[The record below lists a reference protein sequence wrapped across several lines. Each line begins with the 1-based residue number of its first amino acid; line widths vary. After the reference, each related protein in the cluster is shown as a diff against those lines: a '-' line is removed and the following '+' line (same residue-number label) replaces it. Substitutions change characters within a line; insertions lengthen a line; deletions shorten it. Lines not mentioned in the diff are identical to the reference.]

1 MTTATMAAPASKGWN
16 IGLWVA
22 TVLLAL
28 LYVMGVQF
36 HLFTAPEQAAEMGAV
51 WMTEYPL
58 WFPRM
63 IGVIE
68 IIGIVGLILP
78 AALRIKPHLS
88 VLATWGL
95 LAIQVLAILFHGSR
109 GEFEALPFNA
119 IYVVLAVF
127 VLWGRTKKAPILPK
141 A

>member
-1 MTTATMAAPASKGWN
+1 MTATSLEAPVNKGWN

-22 TVLLAL
+22 TVMLAL

-36 HLFTAPEQAAEMGAV
+36 HLFTAPEKAAEMGAV
-51 WMTEYPL
+51 WMMEYPL

-68 IIGIVGLILP
+68 IIGIVGLIIP
-78 AALRIKPHLS
+78 AALRIRPGLS
-88 VLATWGL
+88 VLAAWGL
-95 LAIQVLAILFHGSR
+95 LAIQILAIAFHASR

-119 IYVVLAVF
+119 IYVALAA
-127 VLWGRTKKAPILPK
+127 LIIWGRNRKAPILPK

>member
-1 MTTATMAAPASKGWN
+1 MTTTIEVPTSKGWN

-22 TVLLAL
+22 TILLAL
-28 LYVMGVQF
+28 LYAMGVQF
-36 HLFTAPEQAAEMGAV
+36 HLFTSPEDAAKMGAV

-58 WFPRM
+58 WFPRA

-88 VLATWGL
+88 IAATWGL
-95 LAIQVLAILFHGSR
+95 LAIQVLAIAFHISR
-109 GEFEALPFNA
+109 GEFHALPFNA
-119 IYVVLAVF
+119 IYLVLC
-127 VLWGRTKKAPILPK
+127 LLIIWGRNKKAPILPK